1 MVIVLSESVND
12 ALSDKDKI
20 LTEYSKTGTRLRSQG
35 VDMSGVYFGIN
46 DKLRAGE
53 EKSKRQSKFEVIN
66 TSSQNYHEESED
78 EDVETTPEG
87 HFLWKPENDFI
98 KVYPEALNRISF
110 RLTGAETLT
119 LIRLIPFI
127 DYQSGMLKKDKKP
140 LITKDIV
147 ELTKFSKVTV
157 INIMAKLVEE
167 KILSRNQVGRTFE
180 FFANPYIFFKGK
192 YINNTLLDMF
202 KDYKK
207 IK

>member
-1 MVIVLSESVND
+1 MNDSTND

-20 LTEYSKTGTRLRSQG
+20 LTEYSKTGTRLRNQG
-35 VDMSGVYFGIN
+35 VDMTGVYFGVN
-46 DKLRAGE
+46 DKIRNSSASSRR
-53 EKSKRQSKFEVIN
+53 KTKFEVIN
-66 TSSQNYHEESED
+66 SSVQTENKELPEDENEESI
-78 EDVETTPEG
+78 PEG
-87 HFLWKPENDFI
+87 HIVWKPESDFI
-98 KVYPEALNRISF
+98 KVYPDALNKISF
-110 RLTGAETLT
+110 KLTGAETLT

-202 KDYKK
+202 KDYRK